1 MLTNGLA
8 DVTAQIRAEVTLT
21 RLLSPLSFAL
31 NYRGIVLTL
40 TLSFRLKVVVVS
52 DRLPSFS
59 PVQI

>member
-21 RLLSPLSFAL
+21 HSISPLSFAL
-31 NYRGIVLTL
+31 SYRGIILTL
-40 TLSFRLKVVVVS
+40 TFAFRVVSEVLS
-52 DRLPSFS
+52 DRLSSFS